1 MLTIKPAKNIH
12 GKCILPPSPDLLL
25 LTAVVALVRKQH
37 TTVTPMIDN
46 PALTDRWRHLFKDHL
61 TIATTGAGD
70 AVTFTPVEDDPAVRI
85 CFDSPDIPWRD
96 IVVFALLASGKTV
109 VFGSITD
116 ERIAMWLKQ
125 AKRFGGTI
133 TVEPWENH
141 QCLSMTEFNF
151 SGSEDTTVAEN
162 DLHALLGTLL
172 GAGKSRK
179 FVVNYP
185 VSSPLRSAASAF
197 GFTLEVK
204 SMQVIERDEIAR
216 RLRMMQQKRGRGS
229 GGSQQFS
236 VSADFTLLSD
246 QETPAAAITLPGDEL
261 LGAVFT
267 AAKCLFPK
275 GAFTIGNILL
285 ESWATPLLAFIR
297 KMGCKVSVQET
308 GRTSYGSVGI
318 LHIQTVGL
326 AGRKL
331 ECVPAIQYVPYLP
344 AMVVIAAFAEGE
356 SVFRELSDLRLDDPD
371 GIDQLEKCIRALGI
385 HHGEMPDGIVLK
397 GGRDFDGFDLPE
409 PLPAQTAAAF
419 AIAALR
425 CIGTTTINDE
435 QLLLRNPAFNELL
448 KTYGE
453 FRE

>member
-1 MLTIKPAKNIH
+1 MLTIKPAKNLH

-25 LTAVVALVRKQH
+25 LTAVIALARKQH
-37 TTVTPMIDN
+37 TSVTPVIDN
-46 PALTDRWRHLFKDHL
+46 TALIDRWRRLFNGHL
-61 TIATTGAGD
+61 TIATSD
-70 AVTFTPVEDDPAVRI
+70 DVITFTPAEDDPAVRI
-85 CFDSPDIPWRD
+85 SFDSPVLPWRD
-96 IVVFALLASGKTV
+96 IIVFALLGAGKTV
-109 VFGSITD
+109 VFRSITG
-116 ERIAMWLKQ
+116 ERIATWQKQ

-133 TVEPWENH
+133 TAEPWEDH
-141 QCLSMTEFNF
+141 QCLTMTEFTF
-151 SGSEDTTVAEN
+151 SGSEDTTISET

-172 GAGKSRK
+172 GAGKSQK
-179 FVVNYP
+179 FIVNYP
-185 VSSPLRSAASAF
+185 VSSPLRSVAALF
-197 GFTLEVK
+197 NYTLEVK

-229 GGSQQFS
+229 RGSQQFS
-236 VSADFTLLSD
+236 VNADFSLPSD
-246 QETPAAAITLPGDEL
+246 DEKTAATITLPGDEL
-261 LGAVFT
+261 LGTVFT

-285 ESWATPLLAFIR
+285 ESWATPHLAFIR
-297 KMGCKVSVQET
+297 KMGCKISVQET

-326 AGRKL
+326 SGRKV
-331 ECVPAIQYVPYLP
+331 ECMPAFQYVPYLP
-344 AMVVIAAFAEGE
+344 SMVVIAAFAEGE
-356 SVFRELSDLRLDDPD
+356 SVFRELSDLRCDDPD

-435 QLLLRNPAFNELL
+435 LLLLRNPNFHDLL
-448 KTYGE
+448 QTYGE
-453 FRE
+453 FRD